1 MDTLILVVEI
11 GDPKLQKIIAESSF
25 DDWSPS
31 LRGVFVPPFSRIS
44 GNRAKYHLN
53 TTKQDK
59 ELGIYTPRLTLY
71 VQRVSGGYRRLLYI
85 EFSAPKLIYG
95 NNFTEVGISDY
106 SKLCDA
112 LSESLAKKGVHL
124 SSNQLRYAE
133 VKAIHYSKNIVFTDG
148 TRPTD
153 VISYLSKAEVSLRKK
168 TCETKYMNGGEALH
182 IYTNSRG
189 LCVYD
194 KLKELEK
201 ARKTEKGNLEKDSWC
216 QQDYVSNFLTTVP
229 KPFEVL
235 RIESRLLNR
244 KTIVK
249 ELRRFGVNVP
259 DRPRLKDL
267 YNPNIAKAI
276 LLSDLTKLEIAMP
289 SSVGGREPPKERECL
304 AEVKRL
310 NPDATIANTMMLFG
324 DCIAVNKIGVTAI
337 REILECTSRQW
348 YDFKKRINRYNQ
360 PTSKVN
366 YFAEMR
372 KQINQFKLLNL
383 DDYRGKVV

>member
-1 MDTLILVVEI
+1 M
-11 GDPKLQKIIAESSF
+11 
-25 DDWSPS
+25 
-31 LRGVFVPPFSRIS
+31 PPFTRMSCNS
-44 GNRAKYHLN
+44 AKYHLN

-59 ELGIYTPRLTLY
+59 KLGIYTPRLTLY
-71 VQRVSGGYRRLLYI
+71 VQRVRGGYRRLLYI
-85 EFSAPKLIYG
+85 EFSVPKLIYG
-95 NNFTEVGISDY
+95 NNFTEVGTSDY
-106 SKLCDA
+106 SKLCDV
-112 LSESLAKKGVHL
+112 LSESLAKKGVRL

-168 TCETKYMNGGEALH
+168 TRETKYTNGGEALH

-189 LCVYD
+189 LCIYN

-216 QQDYVSNFLTTVP
+216 QQDYINNFLTTAP

-244 KTIVK
+244 EMIVK
-249 ELRRFGVNVP
+249 ELRSLGANVP

-267 YNPNIAKAI
+267 YNLNIAKAI
-276 LLSDLTKLEIAMP
+276 LLSDLTKLEMAMP
-289 SSVGGREPPKERECL
+289 SSVGGREPPNERECL
-304 AEVKRL
+304 AEIQRL
-310 NPDATIANTMMLFG
+310 NPDTTLANKIMLFG
-324 DCIAVNKIGVTAI
+324 DCIAVDAIGINAI
-337 REILECTSRQW
+337 REMLGCTSRQW
-348 YDFKKRINRYNQ
+348 YDFKKRINCYNL
-360 PTSKVN
+360 PISKVN

-372 KQINQFKLLNL
+372 RQINQFKLLNL

>member
-1 MDTLILVVEI
+1 MDTIILVIEI

-31 LRGVFVPPFSRIS
+31 LKGAFVPPFAKIS
-44 GNRAKYHLN
+44 GNNASYRLN
-53 TTKQDK
+53 TTKMDK
-59 ELGIYTPRLTLY
+59 RLGIYTPRLTLY

-85 EFSAPKLIYG
+85 EFSAPKLIHG
-95 NNFTEVGISDY
+95 NNFTEIGVSDY
-106 SKLCDA
+106 NDLCNVLSKT
-112 LSESLAKKGVHL
+112 LAKKGVHL
-124 SSNQLRYAE
+124 SPNQLRYAE
-133 VKAIHYSKNIVFTDG
+133 VKTIHYAKNIIFTDG
-148 TRPTD
+148 TKPTS
-153 VISYLSKAEVSLRKK
+153 VISHLKKAEVNLRKK
-168 TCETKYMNGGEALH
+168 TCETKYLNGGDALN

-216 QQDYVSNFLTTVP
+216 QQNYMKEFLLAAP

-244 KTIVK
+244 ETIVRA
-249 ELRRFGVNVP
+249 LRSSGISVP

-267 YNPNIAKAI
+267 YDLKVAKAI
-276 LLSDLTKLEIAMP
+276 LLGDLTELEMAMP
-289 SSVGGREPPKERECL
+289 PSVGGREPPDEYL

-310 NPDATIANTMMLFG
+310 NPDITPANALMLLGEYIATDEVG
-324 DCIAVNKIGVTAI
+324 VNATRKALG
-337 REILECTSRQW
+337 CTSRQW
-348 YDFKKRINRYNQ
+348 CDLKKRLKGYTL
-360 PTSKVN
+360 PESKVN

-372 KQINQFKLLNL
+372 RQINKFELLNL
-383 DDYRGKVV
+383 DNYRGKVV